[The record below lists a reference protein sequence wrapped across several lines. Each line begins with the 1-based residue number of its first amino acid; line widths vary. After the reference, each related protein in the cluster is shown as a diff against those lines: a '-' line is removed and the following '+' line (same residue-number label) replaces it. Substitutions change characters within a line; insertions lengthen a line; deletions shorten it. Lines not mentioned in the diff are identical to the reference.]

1 MRWNLQNKTALIT
14 GGTKGIGEAITN
26 ELLSLG
32 ARVIVI
38 ARNENDLLASIESW
52 KQKGYD
58 VKGVAADITNYDSYS
73 NIVAH
78 ISDIKIDI
86 LINNVG
92 GNFPKK
98 FIDYTTDEIHQI
110 FNLNVLS
117 VIKFTQC
124 MFEKL
129 KASENASIINI
140 SSIAG
145 IQDVGTG
152 SMYAM
157 CKAAL
162 IQLTKS
168 LSVEWAPY
176 HIRVNSIAPWFTST
190 ERINTLLQDQTLHNF
205 VLKNTPL
212 NKIAHPTD
220 IAGAVAFLAMDAS
233 SYITGETIVV
243 DGGFSAQG

>member
-1 MRWNLQNKTALIT
+1 MRWNLNHKTALIT

-38 ARNENDLLASIESW
+38 ARNENDLLESIESW

-58 VKGVAADITNYDSYS
+58 VNGIAADITNYDSYA

-78 ISDIKIDI
+78 ISDIKIDV

-98 FIDYTTDEIHQI
+98 LIDYTTDEIYQI

-129 KASENASIINI
+129 KASENNLGHYLYDELFVGFMRYVVGMVSTNI
-140 SSIAG
+140 HT
-145 IQDVGTG
+145 D
-152 SMYAM
+152 
-157 CKAAL
+157 KKNFFL
-162 IQLTKS
+162 IL
-168 LSVEWAPY
+168 
-176 HIRVNSIAPWFTST
+176 
-190 ERINTLLQDQTLHNF
+190 
-205 VLKNTPL
+205 
-212 NKIAHPTD
+212 
-220 IAGAVAFLAMDAS
+220 
-233 SYITGETIVV
+233 
-243 DGGFSAQG
+243 